1 MVEKGQV
8 KREMLGSRL
17 GFLLLSAGCA
27 IGLGNVWRFPYI
39 TGAYGGA
46 IFVGIY
52 IFFLFAIL
60 PIMIMEFAVG
70 RASRRNMGLALR
82 VLEPAGTYW
91 HRFGWVAL
99 VGSYML
105 MMFYTTVTGWMLS
118 YCWFMASGALSGL
131 TPEGVGGFFKAAL
144 GRVDVQIIGMSLSV
158 VLGFGVCALGV
169 QKGVERVVKLMMVGL
184 LLILVLLV
192 ARALLLPGAGAGV
205 RFYLV
210 PDWGKFSEVGLL
222 NVCNAAMNQAFFAL
236 SVGIG
241 AMTIFGSYQP
251 KDRSLTGEA
260 LWIMGLDT
268 FVGIMAGLIIFP
280 ACFAFGV
287 EPGAGPGLVFVTL
300 PNIFN
305 SMGGGRLWGTLF
317 FIFLAFASLSTVIAV
332 FENIISYSAD
342 VWGMPRRWAT
352 VLHAGAMWLLSLPC
366 ALGFNLLSFVQP
378 LGAGSSI
385 LDFEDFLISNN
396 ILPLGGLLFLLFC
409 CRRRGWGWE
418 NFLTEVDQGVGV
430 KFPPWLR
437 GYLTWILPALIL
449 VLFAVGYVEKF
460 GLMEHLKLFWATAY
474 RPGMGGWIVG
484 ILAAGTLLWRLL
496 ARRRSRR

>member
-1 MVEKGQV
+1 MESGQG

-82 VLEPAGTYW
+82 VLEPAGTGW
-91 HRFGWVAL
+91 HRFGWLAL
-99 VGSYML
+99 VGSYLL

-144 GRVDVQIIGMSLSV
+144 GHADVQIIGMSLSV
-158 VLGFGVCALGV
+158 ALGFGVCALGV

-184 LLILVLLV
+184 LLILLLLV
-192 ARALLLPGAGAGV
+192 VRALLLPGAGAGV

-222 NVCNAAMNQAFFAL
+222 SVCNAAMNQAFFAL

-280 ACFAFGV
+280 ACFFCCSAASG
-287 EPGAGPGLVFVTL
+287 GAG
-300 PNIFN
+300 
-305 SMGGGRLWGTLF
+305 
-317 FIFLAFASLSTVIAV
+317 
-332 FENIISYSAD
+332 
-342 VWGMPRRWAT
+342 
-352 VLHAGAMWLLSLPC
+352 
-366 ALGFNLLSFVQP
+366 
-378 LGAGSSI
+378 
-385 LDFEDFLISNN
+385 
-396 ILPLGGLLFLLFC
+396 
-409 CRRRGWGWE
+409 
-418 NFLTEVDQGVGV
+418 
-430 KFPPWLR
+430 
-437 GYLTWILPALIL
+437 
-449 VLFAVGYVEKF
+449 
-460 GLMEHLKLFWATAY
+460 
-474 RPGMGGWIVG
+474 
-484 ILAAGTLLWRLL
+484 AGTIFWPKWIR
-496 ARRRSRR
+496 AWVSDSRAVCAAI